1 MLHLLR
7 SLSLVLVLFI
17 TTPSAYADGL
27 LPPEIE
33 HYLDQHNLKLTSK
46 AEDAQ
51 KTGYILTM
59 GTGKGPRLAAKRA
72 ATVAAQRDIAALL
85 AELPDRY
92 KTATKQA
99 IKMQTK
105 TKTTVSGKV
114 KQASPVFSFYQADQK
129 TFYLLMRKPLQ
140 NQR

>member
-7 SLSLVLVLFI
+7 SLSFVLVLFI
-17 TTPSAYADGL
+17 TTLPVYADGL
-27 LPPEIE
+27 IPPEIE
-33 HYLDQHNLKLTSK
+33 HYLNQHNLKLTSK

-59 GTGKGPRLAAKRA
+59 GTGKGPRLAARRA
-72 ATVAAQRDIAALL
+72 AIVAAQRDIATLL

-92 KTATKQA
+92 KTATKQS
-99 IKMQTK
+99 IKTP
-105 TKTTVSGKV
+105 THTRTTVSGKV
-114 KQASPVFSFYQADQK
+114 KQASPVFSFYQTDQK